1 MDGDIKSSVE
11 ALNSDLDIAAAF
23 MSIAEV
29 ANDRR
34 RAQSAFKAA
43 VKHYNDVTQRL
54 VNMLGTMNAAD
65 VDTCRDKITTLELRL
80 KRFENRWSST

>member
-11 ALNSDLDIAAAF
+11 ALNTDLDIAAAF

-54 VNMLGTMNAAD
+54 LHILGTMSAAD
-65 VDTCRDKITTLELRL
+65 ADRCRDKITTLELRL
-80 KRFENRWSST
+80 KRFEKRWASP